1 LGKKFILVLPGDVIT
16 LIGEKCLKTAD
27 ELIGNA
33 RKKGQGGIIGAKSKA
48 MRAREQ
54 EAIKKKGINGKWDKV
69 LWNQGSYRMV
79 QINWREKI

>member
-1 LGKKFILVLPGDVIT
+1 
-16 LIGEKCLKTAD
+16 
-27 ELIGNA
+27 
-33 RKKGQGGIIGAKSKA
+33 

-79 QINWREKI
+79 QITGEKKF